1 MIYKFAKGDIRIM
14 ETKILDL
21 LEEEISQK
29 QDSKN
34 VDQSTSYSRGF
45 GEGALAEAI
54 SLKHRIRQML
64 LSVG

>member
-1 MIYKFAKGDIRIM
+1 M

-21 LEEEISQK
+21 LEEEINQK

>member
-1 MIYKFAKGDIRIM
+1 M

-34 VDQSTSYSRGF
+34 GDQSTSYNRGF

-54 SLKHRIRQML
+54 ALKHRIRKIL
-64 LSVG
+64 LSADVG